1 MKHIQTKKLFES
13 SEAADTQLATIK
25 DICLD
30 LEDKKYKVIIDKEP
44 FSGLYYVM
52 ISPALVDT
60 RQPLN
65 YLDVK
70 EEVDRIR
77 RYLTMLRQ
85 DGYRVRVVN
94 VKLCNMG
101 LRWSVYN
108 STNDLLPLRAVRISI
123 DLHT

>member
-1 MKHIQTKKLFES
+1 
-13 SEAADTQLATIK
+13 
-25 DICLD
+25 
-30 LEDKKYKVIIDKEP
+30 
-44 FSGLYYVM
+44 M

>member
-85 DGYRVRVVN
+85 DGYGVRVVN

-123 DLHT
+123 DLH

>member
-123 DLHT
+123 DLDT